1 MLASFATLLI
11 FQCLGEGI
19 SFALKL
25 PIPGPVV
32 GMLLLFV
39 ALAAHPPL
47 LDKIEA
53 TGAELLRHLSL
64 LFVPA
69 GVGIVAAA
77 GQVRGHWLTVI
88 LAVVVSS
95 LLTLAVTA
103 AVTHAVMNWQLRREQ
118 AAGHD
123 GGKEQEG
130 DDHA

>member
-1 MLASFATLLI
+1 MLASFATLLM

-19 SFALKL
+19 TFALRL

-32 GMLLLFV
+32 GMLLLFFSLV
-39 ALAAHPPL
+39 AYPPL
-47 LDKIEA
+47 LDNIEA
-53 TGAELLRHLSL
+53 AANELLRHLSL

-88 LAVVVSS
+88 LAVAVST

-103 AVTHAVMNWQLRREQ
+103 AVTHAVMQWQSRRS
-118 AAGHD
+118 AGKDVQD
-123 GGKEQEG
+123 GGG
-130 DDHA
+130 DHA